1 MVPPQ
6 VDGRGRQ
13 NSIVR
18 CFRPARCQS
27 RAAQRLGDGV
37 IAHQRRHALEVRG
50 LPGQFS
56 ETLPAGRERKAC
68 LGLAEGYVKLAALLE
83 AQQGPVGNPS
93 APSPP
98 LQ

>member
-56 ETLPAGRERKAC
+56 ETSPQDVNGKPVSALPKAM
-68 LGLAEGYVKLAALLE
+68 
-83 AQQGPVGNPS
+83 
-93 APSPP
+93 
-98 LQ
+98 